1 MTLELYPASAHDAF
15 HGTGIQYPAHI
26 DEAVQQIYGACKGLG
41 TDEQTLITVLGSKSP
56 EVRNLVALRYK
67 ELYREPL
74 KSLVKSETSGDFGRL
89 LRMISTPLPETEAQ
103 ILRDATKGMGTTES
117 LIVQILSGRS
127 NEEMNILKRSYFDL
141 VGKDLAVTL
150 NAELSGDF
158 RKVVMAVLQ
167 SPQVPYNPAV
177 HNAAKAEEEAIAL
190 YKAGQGRLGTNEE
203 VFVGIL
209 VKAPAELLK
218 MMDAVYVAKYN
229 NNIVKAV
236 DKEFSGDAKKSLNY
250 LVRSTLDPY
259 PAIAEVFEK
268 TMKGFGTDETG
279 LSTALVRYQSVLP
292 YVKAAYKKL
301 YHEELRDRIS
311 GETSGDYKKLLLEVF
326 DAPHDPPRTKIK
338 GVQGAASST
347 SSGGLNAAPT
357 GAIHPAYLSAQTSY
371 AASSVRRRHIRR
383 RQDNSLTGKQRSAKQ
398 DMALRRTRRHNQ
410 EGIRRRH
417 RLPNLR
423 AEAPILQL
431 KLRDRHQGI
440 FPRSSSLDTLPNSHS
455 SQATLRNNSIFNR
468 DQDILRN
475 NNSSSNRRSNQDI
488 RINSRRPILL
498 SSPATH
504 RSNSSIRPS
513 NHNQATVRRS
523 IQVINRSNRGIRLN
537 SNNRGI
543 LCSSLAIL
551 RRSRPILSSS
561 SLATLLSNWDILLSS
576 RDIRS
581 LATHRNSSTL
591 DTRQASRRTS
601 NTHLPLANQAIHHRT
616 ELAHPTKVVATL
628 RQADIS
634 STQLLEDILRTE
646 VPTTDLSSTE
656 LASSG
661 SAIGS
666 SASAAS
672 STAETE
678 APTTI
683 MVLLPD
689 NLAPSYSGSGSVM
702 FFDGSVGDDDKSKSA
717 SASSD
722 SVAGEASGAA
732 AGRNFEVATALTFF
746 TILTALVVA

>member
-74 KSLVKSETSGDFGRL
+74 KSLVK
-89 LRMISTPLPETEAQ
+89 M
-103 ILRDATKGMGTTES
+103 
-117 LIVQILSGRS
+117 
-127 NEEMNILKRSYFDL
+127 
-141 VGKDLAVTL
+141 
-150 NAELSGDF
+150 
-158 RKVVMAVLQ
+158 
-167 SPQVPYNPAV
+167 
-177 HNAAKAEEEAIAL
+177 
-190 YKAGQGRLGTNEE
+190 
-203 VFVGIL
+203 
-209 VKAPAELLK
+209 
-218 MMDAVYVAKYN
+218 VAC
-229 NNIVKAV
+229 
-236 DKEFSGDAKKSLNY
+236 
-250 LVRSTLDPY
+250 R
-259 PAIAEVFEK
+259 
-268 TMKGFGTDETG
+268 
-279 LSTALVRYQSVLP
+279 
-292 YVKAAYKKL
+292 
-301 YHEELRDRIS
+301 
-311 GETSGDYKKLLLEVF
+311 
-326 DAPHDPPRTKIK
+326 
-338 GVQGAASST
+338 
-347 SSGGLNAAPT
+347 
-357 GAIHPAYLSAQTSY
+357 HPAKGI
-371 AASSVRRRHIRR
+371 VRRRHIRR

-628 RQADIS
+628 RQADTS

-646 VPTTDLSSTE
+646 VRK
-656 LASSG
+656 
-661 SAIGS
+661 
-666 SASAAS
+666 
-672 STAETE
+672 
-678 APTTI
+678 
-683 MVLLPD
+683 V
-689 NLAPSYSGSGSVM
+689 
-702 FFDGSVGDDDKSKSA
+702 
-717 SASSD
+717 
-722 SVAGEASGAA
+722 
-732 AGRNFEVATALTFF
+732 
-746 TILTALVVA
+746 

>member
-1 MTLELYPASAHDAF
+1 MQLSKEIHSLLLSAVAAMTLELYPASAHDAF

-338 GVQGAASST
+338 GVQGAASSSGLGAVPVG
-347 SSGGLNAAPT
+347 SST
-357 GAIHPAYLSAQTSY
+357 PAYLSTQASY
-371 AASSVRRRHIRR
+371 AASSVLACRHPATGIVRRRHIRR

-431 KLRDRHQGI
+431 KLRA
-440 FPRSSSLDTLPNSHS
+440 RSSSLDTLPNSHS

-513 NHNQATVRRS
+513 NHNQATLRRS

-581 LATHRNSSTL
+581 LATHRSSSTL

-601 NTHLPLANQAIHHRT
+601 NTHLPLVNQAIHHRT

-628 RQADIS
+628 RQADTS

-646 VPTTDLSSTE
+646 VRK
-656 LASSG
+656 
-661 SAIGS
+661 
-666 SASAAS
+666 
-672 STAETE
+672 
-678 APTTI
+678 
-683 MVLLPD
+683 V
-689 NLAPSYSGSGSVM
+689 
-702 FFDGSVGDDDKSKSA
+702 
-717 SASSD
+717 
-722 SVAGEASGAA
+722 
-732 AGRNFEVATALTFF
+732 
-746 TILTALVVA
+746 

>member
-1 MTLELYPASAHDAF
+1 MTLELYPASAHDTF

-74 KSLVKSETSGDFGRL
+74 KSLVKSETSGIVCSFQRWAQC
-89 LRMISTPLPETEAQ
+89 STN
-103 ILRDATKGMGTTES
+103 G
-117 LIVQILSGRS
+117 S
-127 NEEMNILKRSYFDL
+127 N
-141 VGKDLAVTL
+141 
-150 NAELSGDF
+150 
-158 RKVVMAVLQ
+158 
-167 SPQVPYNPAV
+167 PP
-177 HNAAKAEEEAIAL
+177 
-190 YKAGQGRLGTNEE
+190 
-203 VFVGIL
+203 
-209 VKAPAELLK
+209 
-218 MMDAVYVAKYN
+218 
-229 NNIVKAV
+229 
-236 DKEFSGDAKKSLNY
+236 
-250 LVRSTLDPY
+250 
-259 PAIAEVFEK
+259 
-268 TMKGFGTDETG
+268 G
-279 LSTALVRYQSVLP
+279 LSV
-292 YVKAAYKKL
+292 
-301 YHEELRDRIS
+301 
-311 GETSGDYKKLLLEVF
+311 
-326 DAPHDPPRTKIK
+326 DPD
-338 GVQGAASST
+338 V
-347 SSGGLNAAPT
+347 
-357 GAIHPAYLSAQTSY
+357 
-371 AASSVRRRHIRR
+371 
-383 RQDNSLTGKQRSAKQ
+383 DNSLTGKQRSAKQ

-601 NTHLPLANQAIHHRT
+601 NTHLPLVNQAIHHRT

-628 RQADIS
+628 RQADTS

-646 VPTTDLSSTE
+646 VRK
-656 LASSG
+656 
-661 SAIGS
+661 
-666 SASAAS
+666 
-672 STAETE
+672 
-678 APTTI
+678 
-683 MVLLPD
+683 V
-689 NLAPSYSGSGSVM
+689 
-702 FFDGSVGDDDKSKSA
+702 
-717 SASSD
+717 
-722 SVAGEASGAA
+722 
-732 AGRNFEVATALTFF
+732 
-746 TILTALVVA
+746 

>member
-26 DEAVQQIYGACKGLG
+26 DEAVQQIYGSCKGLG

-338 GVQGAASST
+338 GVQGAASS
-347 SSGGLNAAPT
+347 SGL
-357 GAIHPAYLSAQTSY
+357 GAVPVGISTPAYLSTQ
-371 AASSVRRRHIRR
+371 ASRRTRLPVVACRHPAKGIVRRRHIRR

-628 RQADIS
+628 RQADTS

-646 VPTTDLSSTE
+646 VRK
-656 LASSG
+656 
-661 SAIGS
+661 
-666 SASAAS
+666 
-672 STAETE
+672 
-678 APTTI
+678 
-683 MVLLPD
+683 V
-689 NLAPSYSGSGSVM
+689 
-702 FFDGSVGDDDKSKSA
+702 
-717 SASSD
+717 
-722 SVAGEASGAA
+722 
-732 AGRNFEVATALTFF
+732 
-746 TILTALVVA
+746 